1 MEVLLFRTCLGPQSK
16 RAAPVRSALI
26 KSAVARGWSLS
37 LFFLLLPALA
47 GLTFIALPA
56 ARAQSQTPATSD
68 LFYHGYASVGCFKF
82 AGGATDSLDYY
93 GGIEYDRHNLGSH
106 LSTFGHIMNYPGRL
120 THSRFDLAMELNP
133 LVVLHEPALADQW
146 GNPLTPLK
154 KTLIGVGLSPLG
166 LRMMWR
172 DGKRIMPYWGGK
184 TGGVVFNE
192 KALAPNATYANF
204 SFQIGVG
211 TQIKMTEK
219 TNLRV
224 GFQLYHFSNLY
235 VNGSNPGLDTLGFT
249 FGFVRH
255 LPAGGKW

>member
-1 MEVLLFRTCLGPQSK
+1 MFRTCLGPQSK

-133 LVVLHEPALADQW
+133 LVVLHVPSLADQW

-204 SFQIGVG
+204 TFQIGVG

>member
-1 MEVLLFRTCLGPQSK
+1 MEVTLFKTSLRPQPK
-16 RAAPVRSALI
+16 RAVHVLSALI
-26 KSAVARGWSLS
+26 RPAARCRSFP
-37 LFFLLLPALA
+37 LFLRLLPALA
-47 GLTFIALPA
+47 GLCFFAPA
-56 ARAQSQTPATSD
+56 AAQAQTPVTSD
-68 LFYHGYASVGCFKF
+68 LYYHGYASVGCFKF

-106 LSTFGHIMNYPGRL
+106 LSKFGHIMNYPGRL
-120 THSRFDLAMELNP
+120 THSRFDLAMEVNP
-133 LVVLHEPALADQW
+133 LVLLHEPALADQW
-146 GNPLTPLK
+146 GDPATTVK
-154 KTLIGVGLSPLG
+154 KTLLGVGLSPLG

-204 SFQIGVG
+204 TFQIGVG

-224 GFQLYHFSNLY
+224 GFQLFHFSNLY

-249 FGFVRH
+249 LGWVRH
-255 LPAGGKW
+255 IPAGGKW

>member
-1 MEVLLFRTCLGPQSK
+1 MEVRLFRTNLRPQPN
-16 RAAPVRSALI
+16 RAVRIASALI
-26 KSAVARGWSLS
+26 KSAAERGGS
-37 LFFLLLPALA
+37 LFLFSLLLPALA
-47 GLTFIALPA
+47 GLTLIAPPA
-56 ARAQSQTPATSD
+56 ARAQAQAPATSD
-68 LFYHGYASVGCFKF
+68 LFYHGFASVGCFKF

-106 LSTFGHIMNYPGRL
+106 LSKFGHIMNYPGRL
-120 THSRFDLAMELNP
+120 THSRFDLAMEINP
-133 LVVLHEPALADQW
+133 IVLLHEPALADQW
-146 GNPLTPLK
+146 GNPLTTQK
-154 KTLIGVGLSPLG
+154 KTLVGVGLSPLG

-172 DGKRIMPYWGGK
+172 DGKRVMPYWGGK

-219 TNLRV
+219 TNLRA

-255 LPAGGKW
+255 LRAGGKW

>member
-1 MEVLLFRTCLGPQSK
+1 
-16 RAAPVRSALI
+16 
-26 KSAVARGWSLS
+26 
-37 LFFLLLPALA
+37 
-47 GLTFIALPA
+47 
-56 ARAQSQTPATSD
+56 
-68 LFYHGYASVGCFKF
+68 
-82 AGGATDSLDYY
+82 
-93 GGIEYDRHNLGSH
+93 
-106 LSTFGHIMNYPGRL
+106 
-120 THSRFDLAMELNP
+120 
-133 LVVLHEPALADQW
+133 
-146 GNPLTPLK
+146 
-154 KTLIGVGLSPLG
+154 VGLSPLG

-204 SFQIGVG
+204 TFQIGVG